1 MNYDF
6 GKGVLRAMR
15 GLHTLTSMF
24 RVAQKTEYALRAVVE
39 LAGRHDGGLVPA
51 REIAEAQGIPL
62 RFLEQQLSTL
72 HKAGLVESFR
82 GAGGGCRLARDPS
95 EIRVADVV
103 DAVEGALYPMHCL
116 EESDHTCFQDSR
128 CGLQELWG
136 DVHLAVRGVFE
147 RITVAELSER
157 HKRVSVGAPIF
168 ALEDLVRPS

>member
-1 MNYDF
+1 
-6 GKGVLRAMR
+6 
-15 GLHTLTSMF
+15 MF

-39 LAGRHDGGLVPA
+39 LASRHDGGLVPA

-82 GAGGGCRLARDPS
+82 GAGGGCRLARDPA
-95 EIRVADVV
+95 EMRVAEVIDVM
-103 DAVEGALYPMHCL
+103 EGDLYPMHCV
-116 EESDHTCFQDSR
+116 EEADHTCFQDGR

-147 RITVAELSER
+147 RTTVAELAER
-157 HKRVSVGAPIF
+157 HSRAASGGPF
-168 ALEDLVRPS
+168 FSPEDLVRPS